1 MPEMHAILSA
11 SKAHQWLPCP
21 PSARLNQKLSERLG
35 DRASP
40 YAAEGTKAHSLSEL
54 KLRHELGEI
63 NDFLF
68 KESVKKL
75 GDIPAEMERFTD
87 DYVDVVMSRYYEARK
102 LCPDALLLVEQ
113 RLDFSPWVP
122 HGFGTG
128 DAIIVSDASLEV
140 MDLKYGKG
148 VPVDAVGNPQARLY
162 GLGALHFF
170 GDLYGFDLVRTT
182 IIQPRLYSVT
192 EETLTRAELLAWGEE
207 VKPIA
212 AQAWRGEGEF
222 KPGDH
227 CRFCKARG
235 ICRARAIESMG
246 VFVHG
251 FDSPDILPEEAI
263 PEILRVADTAEAWL
277 EDVRDYARS
286 QAIQGQSYPG
296 WKIVRGKRPSRT
308 FRDENTV
315 IDKLAHAG
323 FEEEQY
329 ISPRKLMSPAELQK
343 SIGKAAFD
351 ALLSDQ
357 VVQGEGALT
366 LVPEDD
372 KRPAY
377 NSADLQFADLETAE
391 TVDLKKE
398 NEHG

>member
-1 MPEMHAILSA
+1 MPDLHAILSA
-11 SKAHQWLPCP
+11 SKAKQWMACP

-35 DRASP
+35 DKSSP

-54 KLRHELGEI
+54 KLRRELGEI
-63 NDFLF
+63 NQYLF
-68 KESVKKL
+68 DEQVKAL
-75 GDIPAEMERFTD
+75 GEIPADMDRYTN
-87 DYVDVVMSRYYEARK
+87 DYVDIVIGRYYEARK
-102 LCPDALLLVEQ
+102 VCPDALLLVEQ
-113 RLDFSPWVP
+113 RLDFSDWVP

-128 DAIIVSDASLEV
+128 DAVIVSDVSLEV
-140 MDLKYGKG
+140 LDLKYGKG
-148 VPVDAVGNPQARLY
+148 VPIDAVGNPQARLY
-162 GLGALHFF
+162 GLGALHEF
-170 GDLYGFDLVRTT
+170 GDLYGFTHVRTT
-182 IIQPRLYSVT
+182 IVQPRLYSVT
-192 EETLTRAELLAWGEE
+192 EETLTREELLAWGEE

-212 AQAWRGEGEF
+212 QQAWRGEGEV

-227 CRFCKARG
+227 CRFCNARG

-251 FDSPDILPEEAI
+251 FDSPDVLPEEAI

-277 EDVRDYARS
+277 KDIRDYARS
-286 QAIQGQSYPG
+286 QAIRGVDYPG
-296 WKIVRGKRPSRT
+296 WKVVRGKRPGRS
-308 FRDENTV
+308 FRDESAV
-315 IDKLAHAG
+315 VDKLAHAG
-323 FEEEQY
+323 FTEEQY
-329 ISPRKLMSPAELQK
+329 TKPKTLMSPAELQK

-377 NSADLQFADLETAE
+377 NNADLQFADLNLEET
-391 TVDLKKE
+391 
-398 NEHG
+398 